1 MRFLNR
7 AWLVLFVALSAAPV
21 LKFGDVQAMEATQT
35 LWLFLA
41 APLFLYRGLRVPC
54 SGIWRRYGAW
64 YLLFLGFCL
73 GVSLL
78 ALRLPFYAPPDIS
91 VLKQPGLLSLS
102 RIFELSLAICFML
115 LVARALAGRRAL
127 LRLAL
132 DVYVWVGL
140 ASALASI
147 AGWVLMKTAGIST
160 FVVYG
165 YEDRVRGFFNEGG
178 PYGIYLVSVAVVL
191 WARASALRAGLPA
204 GPAPGGSP
212 ARRLGSL
219 PLKLLPLAAA
229 LLLSGSKAGLLA
241 ALCLGLLG
249 VAAAG
254 SRRSKIAI
262 LSASAVVLIAFLTL
276 FQGKLYGYFWSY
288 LNFEEAL
295 AYRPGDPSLVM
306 GRIAAS
312 IVVPRM
318 IAAHP
323 VLGIGP
329 GNYSLMRNDPEYLQ
343 GLPAVD
349 DWDLSGM
356 GLFGSAAEFG
366 LPLTLFLLWL
376 LLRPLS
382 MARRRK
388 APVLVAVAAG
398 FPALA
403 FLLGVNLNFFYP
415 WLVGAFVISTESS
428 QC

>member
-91 VLKQPGLLSLS
+91 ALKQPGWLSLS
-102 RIFELSLAICFML
+102 RIFELFLAICFML
-115 LVARALAGRRAL
+115 LVARALAGRPAL

-132 DVYVWVGL
+132 DVYVWVGV
-140 ASALASI
+140 ASALASV
-147 AGWVLMKTAGIST
+147 AGWILMKTAGIST

-191 WARASALRAGLPA
+191 WG
-204 GPAPGGSP
+204 P
-212 ARRLGSL
+212 ARRLESL

-241 ALCLGLLG
+241 AFCLGLLG

-254 SRRSKIAI
+254 SRRSKIVI

-288 LNFEEAL
+288 LNFDEAL

-428 QC
+428 PC